1 MAFQP
6 GSILSGAVRGLLSVG
21 GWARLI
27 DWARDR
33 DGRALM
39 LRLSY
44 SGRAAAWH
52 LVITDEG
59 GARRFDGTGPTLETV
74 CIEAVAA
81 LGVH

>member
-1 MAFQP
+1 MANPF
-6 GSILSGAVRGLLSVG
+6 LAGAVRGLLSVG

-27 DWARDR
+27 DWARDA
-33 DGRALM
+33 DGRALN

-44 SGRAAAWH
+44 SKQRVACWH
-52 LVITDEG
+52 LTITDSTGIE
-59 GARRFDGTGPTLETV
+59 RYNGTAATLEAV